1 MATIKIRRGWQ
12 YANALIAYIVRLDG
26 EPAGKIRNDEE
37 IELQAG
43 AGSHTMQVEIGWCTS
58 DVVSFSVAAD
68 ETATFDC
75 GGVGPAAALLYFLFR
90 PSRYLWL
97 RQVGRDDWAQSQSSL
112 D

>member
-1 MATIKIRRGWQ
+1 MAAIKIRRGWQ

-43 AGSHTMQVEIGWCTS
+43 HGSHSMQLEIGWCTS
-58 DVVSFSVAAD
+58 NAVLFSVAAD
-68 ETATFDC
+68 ETAVFEC
-75 GGVGPAAALLYFLFR
+75 GGVSPAAALFYFLFR

-97 RQVGRDDWAQSQSSL
+97 RQVASEHAAHARSSPS
-112 D
+112 